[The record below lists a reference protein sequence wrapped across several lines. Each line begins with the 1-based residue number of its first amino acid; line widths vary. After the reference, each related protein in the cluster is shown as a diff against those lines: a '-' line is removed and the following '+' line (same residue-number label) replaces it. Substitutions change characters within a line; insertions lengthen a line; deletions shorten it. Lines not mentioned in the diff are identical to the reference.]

1 MDARRKNVKQGVDAE
16 IRTRNARNKETHLNH
31 LESFFAT
38 CPRGLEPLLAEDLAT
53 IGAQKIRTLPGGAH
67 FDADWPTCYAANLH
81 SRIATRILW
90 RIAHGRYA
98 KEADIYRLAYETP
111 WSRWFSPDQTI
122 RVDVTAIKS
131 PLKSLEFVTLRIK
144 DAVCDRFRAD
154 AGRRPDIDTR
164 APAVRVH
171 GFLTADD
178 CTLYLDTSG
187 APLYQRGL
195 RQKTV
200 DAPLKENLAAGILR
214 LSGWQPGEPL
224 LDPMCGSGTFLT
236 EAAQIALNIAPGAGG
251 RSFGFQRLKNFD
263 LETWKTLL
271 DAAQE
276 AEKPA
281 QFAQIWGSDVSPVAV
296 RAALANLDRAGLL
309 PAVTLDSGDIR
320 EIAAPAPAGILVANP
335 PYGERLSEQ
344 DELAAFYPQLGSTLK
359 RNFSGWDCHIL
370 TSDFRLPKLMR
381 LASSRKTPLYNGAI
395 ECRLFKF
402 TMVSGS
408 NRSL

>member
-1 MDARRKNVKQGVDAE
+1 MEN
-16 IRTRNARNKETHLNH
+16 
-31 LESFFAT
+31 FFAT
-38 CPRGLEPLLAEDLAT
+38 CPRGLETLLAEDLAA
-53 IGAQKIRTLPGGAH
+53 IGAQGVQSVPAGAH
-67 FDADWPTCYAANLH
+67 FSADWDACYAANLH

-90 RIAHGRYA
+90 RVAQGRYA
-98 KEADIYRLAYETP
+98 KEEDIYRLAYETP
-111 WSRWFSPDQTI
+111 WPRWFAPERTI
-122 RVDVTAIKS
+122 RVDVTAIRS

-144 DAVCDRFRAD
+144 DAICDRFRAD
-154 AGRRPDIDTR
+154 VGRRPDIDTR
-164 APAVRVH
+164 APEVRVH
-171 GFLTADD
+171 GFLTADG

-214 LSGWQPGEPL
+214 LSGWQPGVPL

-251 RSFGFQRLKNFD
+251 RSFGFQRLKNFR
-263 LETWKTLL
+263 LENWKHLL

-281 QFAQIWGSDVSPVAV
+281 RFAQIWGSDISPVAV

-309 PAVTLDSGDIR
+309 PAVTLSAGDIR
-320 EIAAPAPAGILVANP
+320 EIAAPASSGILVANP

-344 DELAAFYPQLGSTLK
+344 DELAAFYPQLGSALK

-370 TSDFRLPKLMR
+370 TSDLRLPKLMR
-381 LASSRKTPLYNGAI
+381 LAPSRKTPLYNGDI
-395 ECRLFKF
+395 ECRLFRF
-402 TMVSGS
+402 VMVAGS
-408 NRSL
+408 NR